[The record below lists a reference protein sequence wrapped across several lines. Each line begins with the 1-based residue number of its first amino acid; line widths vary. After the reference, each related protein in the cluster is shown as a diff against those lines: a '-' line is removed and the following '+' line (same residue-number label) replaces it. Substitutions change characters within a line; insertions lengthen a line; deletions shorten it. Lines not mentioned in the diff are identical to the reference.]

1 MRRDIEEDGGGAGMK
16 KYVKLKGVAKSY
28 PKSFKMQWVFD
39 IVAHNAALMDARGHD
54 IIVFYMQN
62 ESSHSK
68 DTTRKPRVNCL

>member
-1 MRRDIEEDGGGAGMK
+1 MEVSQKLAK
-16 KYVKLKGVAKSY
+16 KLQ
-28 PKSFKMQWVFD
+28 MQQVFD

-68 DTTRKPRVNCL
+68 DTTRKAPINCL